1 MNLFLF
7 PWEAYL
13 VLAPLGLLL
22 ALLGLAQRRPADA
35 RAFRQVA
42 LGCLAVGAVLLVGG
56 LLVGATP
63 ALMGDSV
70 QTSPAAIPPLQS
82 RVYTVAPANDILRE
96 AVLAV
101 EAQRSWFRPWR
112 VTRRDQTPLAGGQIQ
127 VQIAGWVWTDTLVAN
142 IRPEANGVQVDAT
155 SRSPAGRLA
164 LGAPRR
170 HVAQFLA
177 ALDARVAALG
187 Q

>member
-1 MNLFLF
+1 MNPFLF
-7 PWEAYL
+7 PWEVYL
-13 VLAPLGLLL
+13 LLLPLGLLL
-22 ALLGLAQRRPADA
+22 ALLSLTQHKPAAA

-42 LGCLAVGAVLLVGG
+42 LGCVALGVVLLVGG

-63 ALMGDSV
+63 AFMGETA
-70 QTSPAAIPPLQS
+70 QTSPTAIPPLQT

-96 AVLAV
+96 AILAA
-101 EAQRSWFRPWR
+101 EAQQSWFRPWR
-112 VTRRDQTPLAGGQIQ
+112 VTRRDQTPIAGGQIQ
-127 VQIAGWVWTDTLVAN
+127 VQIAGWVWDDTLTAN
-142 IRPEANGVQVDAT
+142 IRPEEKGVQVDVTA
-155 SRSPAGRLA
+155 RSPAGLLA

-177 ALDARVAALG
+177 ALDARVVALG